1 MTVSR
6 RHIVAVVAMLGLIAL
21 VVGLP
26 RLRSQPERA
35 VPVAIAVA
43 VSPASDEST
52 TGASSPPSV
61 TSNTPVGKQQA
72 TSSSAHL
79 SPPETSRIVEL
90 IGYWRAQAI
99 AGTDYAQCRLAQVAQ
114 PCTTAIAMTADWELR
129 RFHEANAEIL
139 DRGEVPDCR
148 GVVEAD
154 IASLTETLLRAAARG
169 HVPSQVLF
177 ASGATLSWNG
187 DIAHPERSRPYRE
200 QAATMAWRAF
210 DAGDTDAAVL
220 LWRAYNDVDRD
231 VLFLSAV
238 IQRDP
243 IKAHALD
250 QLMLDLA
257 PDHIAGSARDA
268 GLSDEQAMQA
278 QALLAEWRSGAFA
291 QPKPLRFGSRI
302 ENMFDWEKRAV
313 DLCAPAPQ

>member
-1 MTVSR
+1 
-6 RHIVAVVAMLGLIAL
+6 
-21 VVGLP
+21 
-26 RLRSQPERA
+26 
-35 VPVAIAVA
+35 
-43 VSPASDEST
+43 
-52 TGASSPPSV
+52 
-61 TSNTPVGKQQA
+61 
-72 TSSSAHL
+72 
-79 SPPETSRIVEL
+79 
-90 IGYWRAQAI
+90 
-99 AGTDYAQCRLAQVAQ
+99 
-114 PCTTAIAMTADWELR
+114 
-129 RFHEANAEIL
+129 
-139 DRGEVPDCR
+139 
-148 GVVEAD
+148 
-154 IASLTETLLRAAARG
+154 
-169 HVPSQVLF
+169 
-177 ASGATLSWNG
+177 
-187 DIAHPERSRPYRE
+187 
-200 QAATMAWRAF
+200 MAWRAF

-250 QLMLDLA
+250 QLMLDLV